1 MKYGFRTPS
10 LKKGMSARLSVK
22 RKVKNSLGLRMPRG
36 TGWITN
42 PKKYMYNK
50 IYHRTTF
57 GIEDL
62 FKTSKRTK
70 QSSGGCLSVFM
81 ILLGLSILIA
91 FPPIG
96 IIVGVGVGI
105 YYLLRKKKNKDQVEI
120 EEEEVDISY
129 SDTKDSSP
137 KLNLAE
143 WFDKE
148 FTNEERDHMEEVF
161 QPLGGTIGL
170 KNEITRLTEKSALS
184 YLTNLSGWFDNPR
197 DRELAFKLINKAEES
212 VENGNT
218 LDKHFFWSKKMGLYY
233 KLRDTDSRALDI
245 AIQSAQKQI
254 DLAPKAAQAFL
265 KDSFRELPSH
275 AAYTQLAIILDKQ
288 GKYDEAIDLVK
299 QAKSQGWSG
308 DWDKRIERL
317 EAKKAKKK

>member
-1 MKYGFRTPS
+1 
-10 LKKGMSARLSVK
+10 
-22 RKVKNSLGLRMPRG
+22 MPRG

-50 IYHRTTF
+50 VYHRTTF
-57 GIEDL
+57 GLGDL
-62 FKTSKRTK
+62 FKTSRNTK
-70 QSSGGCLSVFM
+70 QSNSGCLSVFM
-81 ILLGLSILIA
+81 VLIGLSILIA

-96 IIVGVGVGI
+96 IIVALGFGV
-105 YYLLRKKKNKDQVEI
+105 YHLLRNKKNKEQEDI
-120 EEEEVDISY
+120 EEEEVYISP
-129 SDTKDSSP
+129 SNIKDSSP
-137 KLNLAE
+137 KLNLAD

-148 FTNEERDHMEEVF
+148 FTKEDRDHMEEVF

-170 KNEITRLTEKSALS
+170 KSGISRLTEKSALS

-197 DRELAFKLINKAEES
+197 DRGLAFKLINKAEEY
-212 VENGNT
+212 VEKGST

-233 KLRDTDSRALDI
+233 KLRDTDSNALDV
-245 AIQSAQKQI
+245 AIQSAKKQI
-254 DLAPKAAQAFL
+254 DLAPKAAESFL

-288 GKYDEAIDLVK
+288 KKYDEAIELVK